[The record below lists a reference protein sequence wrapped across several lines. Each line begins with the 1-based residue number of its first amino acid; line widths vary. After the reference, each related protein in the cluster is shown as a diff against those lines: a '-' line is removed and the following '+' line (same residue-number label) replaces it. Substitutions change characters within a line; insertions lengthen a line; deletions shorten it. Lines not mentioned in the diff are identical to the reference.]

1 MIPPK
6 ICVPPRAPTWVLFFY
21 VLLLSEHLPVVPDVP
36 YDCPLTPPLECI
48 PSWVHCLTLYP
59 LQLDLLV
66 SPALSLNL
74 SPEFFTLLDFLV
86 SFPNSRCLPN
96 HLTSTCPVPSVAGT
110 STTSLLIQ
118 VFLQLFPF
126 SELQVWVS
134 LCIYGLSWWCQGQT
148 LEWQIS
154 ACSLQ
159 YLISTV
165 IDASPVCFLRTQ
177 ASPFFLLFR
186 AAFKAYGSS

>member
-134 LCIYGLSWWCQGQT
+134 LCIYGLSGQIILIIKPLRSSLVVQGVKGSALSPLWLWFQLWWGFDP
-148 LEWQIS
+148 WHK
-154 ACSLQ
+154 
-159 YLISTV
+159 
-165 IDASPVCFLRTQ
+165 PWTQ
-177 ASPFFLLFR
+177 P
-186 AAFKAYGSS
+186 KINK